1 MSRRK
6 KKLDNIS
13 SLAVN
18 ISQPQSEK
26 LVGEEL
32 QSSLKLTP
40 DEAKRKITLFLD
52 ERGTFEPSF
61 HCRESMRK
69 RKVSDLDVVKALE
82 TGEVIKE
89 PEWDDNFQNWK
100 YRVEGVDI
108 EGDELTAVTIIF
120 DVSMT
125 LFIVTVF

>member
-1 MSRRK
+1 M
-6 KKLDNIS
+6 
-13 SLAVN
+13 
-18 ISQPQSEK
+18 PPM
-26 LVGEEL
+26 
-32 QSSLKLTP
+32 LKLTP

-52 ERGTFEPSF
+52 EGTVEPSF
-61 HCRESMRK
+61 HCRQESMRK
-69 RKVSDLDVVKALE
+69 RNVSMPDVVKALE

-100 YRVEGVDI
+100 YRVEGVDT

-120 DVSMT
+120 DVNMT

>member
-1 MSRRK
+1 MSEQE

-13 SLAVN
+13 SLVIN
-18 ISQPQSEK
+18 VSQPQCDK

-32 QSSLKLTP
+32 QNSLKLTP

-52 ERGTFEPSF
+52 EGTVEPSF
-61 HCRESMRK
+61 HCRQESMRK
-69 RKVSDLDVVKALE
+69 RNVSMPDVVKALE

-100 YRVEGVDI
+100 YRVEGVDT

-120 DVSMT
+120 DVNMT